1 MSDDLIKDED
11 WLRNDFDWRRRLVNE
26 AENIK
31 FYNDALNLIPK
42 YPANKDMLLQYAKCF
57 EEACEKMRELLDEQ
71 QN

>member
-1 MSDDLIKDED
+1 MSDDLTDDD

-57 EEACEKMRELLDEQ
+57 EEACEKMQELLSE
-71 QN
+71 NRE